1 MDKYLVCKVSTEILL
16 KNLREGCTIYE
27 GSDEEVLAMY
37 DTEDEAINEAKK
49 YKTEIVKLGK
59 TARVKEV
66 YVELCEDVDAEDMN
80 DIDDVRSSTGSTDLV
95 YVSPME
101 ISVKDER
108 TLEVI
113 EVFSSYKEAKECM
126 DSLNE
131 SPEASDEDIAY
142 LSF

>member
-1 MDKYLVCKVSTEILL
+1 MNKYLVCEVCAEMLL

-27 GSDEEVLAMY
+27 GYDEKVLAMY

-49 YKTEIVKLGK
+49 YRTEIVKLGK
-59 TARVKEV
+59 TARIKEV
-66 YVELCEDVDAEDMN
+66 YVELCKDVDAENMN
-80 DIDDVRSSTGSTDLV
+80 DIDDVRSSTGATDII

-101 ISVKDER
+101 IFVKNKK

-113 EVFSSYKEAKECM
+113 EVFSSYEEAKEYM
-126 DSLNE
+126 NSVNE